1 MVLLIQNNGD
11 GNFVTEK
18 AFGVDK
24 SNRFNCCF
32 IHFKKSTPVELKI

>member
-1 MVLLIQNNGD
+1 MILLIQNNGD
-11 GNFVTEK
+11 ENFVAEK

>member
-24 SNRFNCCF
+24 SNRFNRCS